1 MSTRER
7 SALKY
12 KPFRHFFYAS
22 CFATMAVW
30 ISRFLIG
37 WVTWDISH
45 SAFWVGAVSAAML
58 LPTIFLSPVFGVI
71 SDRIN
76 PKNGMVLTSSANM
89 LICFSIALLY
99 WFNLLS
105 ILPLIL
111 TATALGCVT
120 AAQAPLRLAT
130 LPRLVTR
137 DQMAN
142 GIGLTAI
149 LFNLSRILGPALTA
163 VLLIHTT
170 ADLIFILSGFLF
182 LIAALILSQIQ
193 LLDASSKKDNKS
205 VSNELIEG
213 LKFVLSH
220 GGIKLIFALS
230 LINGIVIR
238 TLMELLPA
246 VSGELTSGSPEE
258 LAWLTACAGGGSILG
273 GYFISRQHSRVDRLI
288 RFVFIALLIS
298 QLCLI
303 PILWLQG
310 LWSLMPVFAV
320 TSMMMTIVGT
330 SSQTLIQ
337 LSINREFLGRVMG
350 IWMVIAMGS
359 PAVGAFI
366 IGALADWFGI
376 PIVFF
381 SCAVVAMVMTL
392 YFAKYRHR
400 LFLRESPDPVTG
412 SLGVK

>member
-1 MSTRER
+1 MSAINR
-7 SALKY
+7 SALKFQ
-12 KPFRHFFYAS
+12 PFRHFFYAS

-45 SAFWVGAVSAAML
+45 SAFWVGSVSAALM
-58 LPTIFLSPVFGVI
+58 LPTLFLSPVFGVI

-76 PKNGMVLTSSANM
+76 PKNGMVITSASNM

-99 WFNLLS
+99 WFNALS
-105 ILPLIL
+105 IFPLIIM
-111 TATALGCVT
+111 ATAFGCVT

-137 DQMAN
+137 EQMAN

-163 VLLIHTT
+163 LLLTRT
-170 ADLIFILSGFLF
+170 SADSIFVLSGILF
-182 LIAALILSQIQ
+182 LIAAVILSRIQ
-193 LLDASSKKDNKS
+193 LLDSSKKKDNKS

-213 LKFVLSH
+213 LRFVLNH
-220 GGIKLIFALS
+220 GGIKLIFILS
-230 LINGIVIR
+230 LINGLVIR

-246 VSGELTSGSPEE
+246 VSGELTNGTPEE
-258 LAWLTACAGGGSILG
+258 LAWLTASAGAGSILG

-288 RFVFIALLIS
+288 RFVFMALLIG
-298 QLCLI
+298 QFVLL
-303 PILWLQG
+303 PIFWLRG
-310 LWSLMPVFAV
+310 LWSLMPVLAI

-337 LSINREFLGRVMG
+337 LSINRDFLGRVMG

-366 IGALADWFGI
+366 IGALADWVGI
-376 PIVFF
+376 QVVFF
-381 SCAVVAMVMTL
+381 SCALIAIVMTL
-392 YFAKYRHR
+392 YLAKYRHR
-400 LFLRESPDPVTG
+400 LFLREREVQNPA
-412 SLGVK
+412 